1 MIAEPINDVS
11 CLSKVTDLAA
21 AAAEGNAVRNTA
33 ARFDSTR
40 ALAAWIRTLPQRND
54 LGEPNDGPK
63 VACDVPQRV
72 RIPADNPN
80 CVERSALFLAAG
92 ELIDPTAIRQ
102 LATIETPIGR
112 HTFPVEDD
120 RPVKLDPRVPRNALE
135 AGLFRM
141 TDPDSYEMSPAEAFR
156 WISTI
161 AAEPGAQYRNGPA
174 RIGNAHRA
182 FHRLLMKRPLPRNGL
197 DDMTWALSVA
207 EQAAHM
213 FGVRGMEIV
222 RLGASALQHAL
233 RPTSSPA
240 PRNLSIRVGGFD
252 ISPDLGTLG
261 SLARVGNRIGWRIG
275 AAALQAKLSQL
286 GIGQPVIREVE
297 RELNREGLSLGAL
310 GKAPPMPGTL
320 AALTTG
326 AIVKQRAAGAVT

>member
-1 MIAEPINDVS
+1 MIADPINDVA
-11 CLSKVTDLAA
+11 CLTKVTDRAVDA
-21 AAAEGNAVRNTA
+21 IDTEAVRNIA
-33 ARFDSTR
+33 GCHGSTR

-54 LGEPNDGPK
+54 LGEPGDGPK

-92 ELIDPTAIRQ
+92 ELIDPAAVRQ
-102 LATIETPIGR
+102 LATIDTPIGR

-120 RPVKLDPRVPRNALE
+120 RPIKLDPRVPRNALE

-141 TDPDSYEMSPAEAFR
+141 SDLDSYELSPAEAFR

-161 AAEPGAQYRNGPA
+161 AAEPAGRYRNGPA
-174 RIGNAHRA
+174 RVRNAHVA
-182 FHRLLMKRPLPRNGL
+182 FQQLVRRRPLPRNGV

-207 EQAAHM
+207 EQAAQM
-213 FGVRGMEIV
+213 FGVRGMEMV
-222 RLGASALQHAL
+222 RLGAMALRHAL
-233 RPTSSPA
+233 RPMRRA
-240 PRNLSIRVGGFD
+240 PRNLSIKIGGLR
-252 ISPDLGTLG
+252 ISPNMGTLG
-261 SLARVGNRIGWRIG
+261 SLVKVGSRIGLNIG

-286 GIGQPVIREVE
+286 GIGQPVLREIE
-297 RELNREGLSLGAL
+297 RELNREGLTLGAVA
-310 GKAPPMPGTL
+310 KAPPMPGTL

-326 AIVKQRAAGAVT
+326 AIINKRAANAAT